1 MTIQSFTTPHS
12 IEMYR
17 MTVIRSALKLYIKT
31 GMKAN
36 TMYTPSNML
45 AAISK
50 KSGKQYKK
58 SKQGYAE
65 AFNDLEQW
73 LMTHRTLNNEELPL

>member
-1 MTIQSFTTPHS
+1 
-12 IEMYR
+12 
-17 MTVIRSALKLYIKT
+17 MTVIRTALKLYMNT

-65 AFNDLEQW
+65 AFSDLEQW
-73 LMTHRTLNNEELPL
+73 LMMHRTVNEELPL

>member
-1 MTIQSFTTPHS
+1 MLSTQHG

-17 MTVIRSALKLYIKT
+17 MAVIHTALKLYVKT

-36 TMYTPSNML
+36 SMYTPSNML

-50 KSGKQYKK
+50 KSGKTYKK
-58 SKQGYAE
+58 SKQCYAE
-65 AFNDLEQW
+65 ALKDVTDW
-73 LMTHRTLNNEELPL
+73 ISMHRTLTDEELPL

>member
-1 MTIQSFTTPHS
+1 MELSTQHG

-17 MTVIRSALKLYIKT
+17 MTVIRTALKLYVNT

-50 KSGKQYKK
+50 KSGKPYKK
-58 SKQGYAE
+58 SKLGYAE
-65 AFNDLEQW
+65 ALKDVTDW
-73 LMTHRTLNNEELPL
+73 LLMHRTLDNEVPL

>member
-1 MTIQSFTTPHS
+1 MDLSTQHG

-17 MTVIRSALKLYIKT
+17 MAVIHSALKLYVKT
-31 GMKAN
+31 GIKAN
-36 TMYTPSNML
+36 TMYTPGNML

-50 KSGKQYKK
+50 KSGKTYKK

-65 AFNDLEQW
+65 ALQDLSDW
-73 LMTHRTLNNEELPL
+73 LIMHRTLNNEELPL

>member
-1 MTIQSFTTPHS
+1 MLSTQHG
-12 IEMYR
+12 IELYR
-17 MTVIRSALKLYIKT
+17 MTVIRTALKLYMNT

-50 KSGKQYKK
+50 KSGKAYKK

-65 AFNDLEQW
+65 AFQDVSDW
-73 LMTHRTLNNEELPL
+73 LSMHQTLTTEELPL

>member
-1 MTIQSFTTPHS
+1 MDLSTVHS
-12 IEMYR
+12 IELYR
-17 MTVIRSALKLYIKT
+17 MAVIRSALKLYVKT

-36 TMYTPSNML
+36 SMYTPSNML

-50 KSGKQYKK
+50 KSGKPYKK

-65 AFNDLEQW
+65 ALQDVEAW
-73 LMTHRTLNNEELPL
+73 LLMHRSVDKELPL

>member
-31 GMKAN
+31 GMKVN
-36 TMYTPSNML
+36 RMYTPGNMVQ
-45 AAISK
+45 AVADK
-50 KSGKQYKK
+50 TGKQYKK

-65 AFNDLEQW
+65 AFNDLEAW
-73 LMTHRTLNNEELPL
+73 LINNRTLTEELPL

>member
-1 MTIQSFTTPHS
+1 MELVTAHS

-17 MTVIRSALKLYIKT
+17 MSVIRSALKLYMKT

-36 TMYTPSNML
+36 SMYTPSNML

-50 KSGKQYKK
+50 KSGKAYKK

-65 AFNDLEQW
+65 AFEDVSNW
-73 LMTHRTLNNEELPL
+73 LAMHRTVNPEEIPL